1 MTPVHA
7 SLARQSAFMLL
18 LARYVSGQ
26 ITESQWDRLN
36 QVLDAKGVSINER
49 MAIARIANEA
59 LSGQLAWLSDQDL
72 SAEVVGLLSE
82 LRASRAA

>member
-1 MTPVHA
+1 
-7 SLARQSAFMLL
+7 MLL